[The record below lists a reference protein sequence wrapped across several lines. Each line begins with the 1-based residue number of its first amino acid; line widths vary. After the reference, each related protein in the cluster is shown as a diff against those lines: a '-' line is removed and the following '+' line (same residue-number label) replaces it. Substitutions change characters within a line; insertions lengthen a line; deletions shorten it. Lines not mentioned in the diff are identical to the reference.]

1 MGTTRIKVIDLSSD
15 KKGVK
20 TSRKQARPE
29 AKRAHLA
36 AKQAE
41 KTASLPRGEA
51 SSPSADK
58 GTEVKGAE
66 IKKTAD
72 SKINIIESDSTSVSK
87 PSKSSQPS
95 KPSPSSRRHLGTKYL
110 SAAQLV
116 EKGKLYPVN
125 EAVDLLY
132 KTSITKFDPTVEAHL
147 NVFDKNI
154 KGTINL
160 PHMVQSKKQTRYLV
174 FADKKVDE
182 DKLPV
187 ETAKNI
193 IWGDA
198 ATIADIEG
206 AKLKP
211 KRDFDTV
218 IAHPK
223 FMPQI
228 AGIAKILGPAGLM
241 PNSKNKTVSENIEE
255 AIKGSAASGVSYK
268 TDGQAPIIHTTLGK
282 LSAKREDIEENL
294 KAFILAIGPSKIKKA
309 TVATTM
315 GPGIKVDVVSPS

>member
-15 KKGVK
+15 KKEVK
-20 TSRKQARPE
+20 ASRKRARPE
-29 AKRAHLA
+29 AKQARLDE
-36 AKQAE
+36 AKRAE
-41 KTASLPRGEA
+41 KVAETIKAKEEEA
-51 SSPSADK
+51 APQPSQ
-58 GTEVKGAE
+58 
-66 IKKTAD
+66 I
-72 SKINIIESDSTSVSK
+72 
-87 PSKSSQPS
+87 SQPSQHS

-110 SAAQLV
+110 SAAQLL
-116 EKGKLYPVN
+116 EKGKLYPMN

-132 KTSITKFDPTVEAHL
+132 KTSITKFDPTVELHL
-147 NVFDKNI
+147 NVSDKNI
-154 KGTINL
+154 KGTVNL
-160 PHMVQSKKQTRYLV
+160 PHSVFSKKQTRYLV
-174 FADKKVDE
+174 FADKKTDDGVS
-182 DKLPV
+182 L

-198 ATIADIEG
+198 ATIADIESG
-206 AKLKP
+206 KLKP

-241 PNSKNKTVSENIEE
+241 PNPKNKTVSENIEE
-255 AIKGSAASGVSYK
+255 AIKNSARQLTGGVSYK
-268 TDGQAPIIHTTLGK
+268 TDGQTPVIHTTLGK

-294 KAFILAIGPSKIKKA
+294 RAFILAIGSSKIRKA

-315 GPGIKVDVVSPS
+315 GPGIKVDIVTASQMG